1 MFFLKLALSVS
12 ISCLTLGM
20 TTREVTGQER
30 SNHGRLFPPEELGA
44 LEGPDRDAWQEPER
58 IMDSLGI
65 TSGTMVADVGAGG
78 GWFTIKLAS
87 RVGPEGLVYAEDIQ
101 REMIE
106 SINRRVNRANLSNVE
121 TIIGTSNNPKIPTP
135 VDAVLMVD
143 VYGEVEDPVTLL
155 RNVIPQLKKGGRI
168 GIIEHRLDGG
178 GPGPPIQDR
187 VAPETIINTAEA
199 VGLQLVTRD
208 DSFRYQYL
216 LIFIEDSNENISRVD
231 R

>member
-1 MFFLKLALSVS
+1 MFFLKFALSVS

-30 SNHGRLFPPEELGA
+30 GNHGRLFPPEELGA

-87 RVGPEGLVYAEDIQ
+87 RVGSEGLVYAEDIQ

-199 VGLQLVTRD
+199 VGLQLVTHD

-216 LIFIEDSNENISRVD
+216 LIFVEDSNENISRVD

>member
-135 VDAVLMVD
+135 VDAVLMAVS
-143 VYGEVEDPVTLL
+143 YTHLTL
-155 RNVIPQLKKGGRI
+155 PTK
-168 GIIEHRLDGG
+168 
-178 GPGPPIQDR
+178 
-187 VAPETIINTAEA
+187 A
-199 VGLQLVTRD
+199 
-208 DSFRYQYL
+208 
-216 LIFIEDSNENISRVD
+216 
-231 R
+231 

>member
-1 MFFLKLALSVS
+1 MYPMKVVLSVAV
-12 ISCLTLGM
+12 SCLILSM
-20 TTREVTGQER
+20 TIREVNGQER
-30 SNHGRLFPPEELGA
+30 GNHGRLFPPEELGA

-65 TSGTMVADVGAGG
+65 TSGTTVADVGAGG
-78 GWFTIKLAS
+78 GWFTIKLAN
-87 RVGPEGLVYAEDIQ
+87 RVGPKGLVYAEDIQ

-106 SINRRVNRANLSNVE
+106 SINRRVNRTNLSNVK

-155 RNVIPQLKKGGRI
+155 RNVISQLEKGGRI
-168 GIIEHRLDGG
+168 GIIEHRVNGG
-178 GPGPPIQDR
+178 GPGPPLENR
-187 VAPETIINTAEA
+187 VTPETIIRAAEA
-199 VGLQLVTRD
+199 VGLELVTHD

-216 LIFIEDSNENISRVD
+216 LIFVANRSTNNSRIGQ
-231 R
+231 

>member
-1 MFFLKLALSVS
+1 MCPIKVVLSVAV
-12 ISCLTLGM
+12 SCLILNM
-20 TTREVTGQER
+20 TICEVNGQER
-30 SNHGRLFPPEELGA
+30 GNHGRLFPPEELGA

-65 TSGTMVADVGAGG
+65 TNGTTVADVGAGG
-78 GWFTIKLAS
+78 GWFTIKLAN
-87 RVGPEGLVYAEDIQ
+87 RVGPKGLVYAEDIQ

-106 SINRRVNRANLSNVE
+106 SINRRVNRTNLSNVK

-168 GIIEHRLDGG
+168 GIIEHRLNGG
-178 GPGPPIQDR
+178 GPGPPLQDR
-187 VAPETIINTAEA
+187 VPPEIIIRAAEA
-199 VGLQLVTRD
+199 VGLELVTHD

-216 LIFIEDSNENISRVD
+216 LIFVENSSKNNSRIGQ
-231 R
+231 

>member
-1 MFFLKLALSVS
+1 
-12 ISCLTLGM
+12 M
-20 TTREVTGQER
+20 TIREVNGQER
-30 SNHGRLFPPEELGA
+30 GNHGRLFPPEELAA

-65 TSGTMVADVGAGG
+65 TSGTTVADVGAGG
-78 GWFTIKLAS
+78 GWFTIKLAN
-87 RVGPEGLVYAEDIQ
+87 RVGPKGLVYAEDIQ

-106 SINRRVNRANLSNVE
+106 SINRRVNRTNLSNVK

-155 RNVIPQLKKGGRI
+155 RNVIPQLEKGGRI
-168 GIIEHRLDGG
+168 GIIEHRLNGG
-178 GPGPPIQDR
+178 GPGPPLQDR
-187 VAPETIINTAEA
+187 VAPETIIRAAEA
-199 VGLQLVTRD
+199 VGLELVTHD

-216 LIFIEDSNENISRVD
+216 LIFVANRSTNNSRIGQ
-231 R
+231 

>member
-1 MFFLKLALSVS
+1 MSTSQLN
-12 ISCLTLGM
+12 
-20 TTREVTGQER
+20 GQDR
-30 SNHGRLFPPEELGA
+30 RNHGRLFPPEELGA

-58 IMDSLGI
+58 VMDSLGV
-65 TSGTMVADVGAGG
+65 TSGTIVADIGAGG

-106 SINRRVNRANLSNVE
+106 SINRRVNRTNLSNVE

-143 VYGEVEDPVTLL
+143 VYGEVEDPMALL

-168 GIIEHRLDGG
+168 GIVEHRLDGG
-178 GPGPPIQDR
+178 GPGPPLQDR
-187 VAPETIINTAEA
+187 VAPETIITTAEA
-199 VGLQLVTRD
+199 VGLQLLTHD
-208 DSFRYQYL
+208 ESFRYQYL
-216 LIFIEDSNENISRVD
+216 LVFVENSSKKNSGTER
-231 R
+231 

>member
-199 VGLQLVTRD
+199 VGLQLVTHD

>member
-1 MFFLKLALSVS
+1 
-12 ISCLTLGM
+12 M

-30 SNHGRLFPPEELGA
+30 GNHGRLFPPEELGA
-44 LEGPDRDAWQEPER
+44 LEGPDRDVWQEPER

-78 GWFTIKLAS
+78 GWFTIKLAN
-87 RVGPEGLVYAEDIQ
+87 RVGAKGIVYAEDIQ

-106 SINRRVNRANLSNVE
+106 SINRRVDRANLSNVK
-121 TIIGTSNNPKIPTP
+121 TIIGTSRNPKIPTP

-155 RNVIPQLKKGGRI
+155 RNVIPQLKEGGRI

-178 GPGPPIQDR
+178 GPGPPSQDR
-187 VAPETIINTAEA
+187 VAPETIIAAAEA
-199 VGLQLVTRD
+199 VGLQLVRHD

-216 LIFIEDSNENISRVD
+216 LIFVENNNKDISMVER
-231 R
+231 

>member
-1 MFFLKLALSVS
+1 MLRLMLVLSVTV
-12 ISCLTLGM
+12 SCLILVM
-20 TTREVTGQER
+20 STREVNGQDR
-30 SNHGRLFPPEELGA
+30 GNHGRLFPPEELGA

-65 TSGTMVADVGAGG
+65 TSGTIVADVGAGG

-87 RVGPEGLVYAEDIQ
+87 RVGPKGLVYAEDIQ

-106 SINRRVNRANLSNVE
+106 SINRRVNRANLSNVQ
-121 TIIGTSNNPKIPTP
+121 TIIGTSNNPKIPTL

-155 RNVIPQLKKGGRI
+155 SNVVPQLKKGGRI

-178 GPGPPIQDR
+178 GPGPPLQDR
-187 VAPETIINTAEA
+187 IAPETIINAAEA
-199 VGLQLVTRD
+199 VGLRLVMHD

-216 LIFIEDSNENISRVD
+216 LIFIENRNENISKATR
-231 R
+231 

>member
-1 MFFLKLALSVS
+1 MCPIKVVLSVAV
-12 ISCLTLGM
+12 SCLILSM
-20 TTREVTGQER
+20 TICEVNGQER
-30 SNHGRLFPPEELGA
+30 GNHGRLFPPEELGA

-65 TSGTMVADVGAGG
+65 TNGTTVADVGAGG
-78 GWFTIKLAS
+78 GWFTIKLAN
-87 RVGPEGLVYAEDIQ
+87 RVGPKGLVYAEDIQ

-106 SINRRVNRANLSNVE
+106 SINRRVNRTNLSNVK

-168 GIIEHRLDGG
+168 GIIEHRLNGG
-178 GPGPPIQDR
+178 GPGPPLQDR
-187 VAPETIINTAEA
+187 IPPEIIIRAAEA
-199 VGLQLVTRD
+199 VGLELVTHD

-216 LIFIEDSNENISRVD
+216 LIFVENSSKNNSRIGQ
-231 R
+231 

>member
-1 MFFLKLALSVS
+1 MCPIKVVLSVAV
-12 ISCLTLGM
+12 SCLILSM
-20 TTREVTGQER
+20 TICEVNGQER
-30 SNHGRLFPPEELGA
+30 GNHGRLFPPEELGA

-65 TSGTMVADVGAGG
+65 TNGTTVADVGAGG
-78 GWFTIKLAS
+78 GWFTIKLAN
-87 RVGPEGLVYAEDIQ
+87 RVGPKGLVYAEDIQ

-106 SINRRVNRANLSNVE
+106 SINRRVNRTNLSNVK

-155 RNVIPQLKKGGRI
+155 RNVISQLEKGGRI
-168 GIIEHRLDGG
+168 GIIEHHVNGG
-178 GPGPPIQDR
+178 GPGPPLENR
-187 VAPETIINTAEA
+187 VTPETIIRAAET
-199 VGLQLVTRD
+199 VGLELVTHD

-216 LIFIEDSNENISRVD
+216 LIFVANRSTNNSRIGQ
-231 R
+231 